1 VERSTKEELEKWW
14 HAQCPKCGWVV
25 VDDYVEPD
33 AQAAIAALQARVR
46 ELEARQH
53 FGACAKCLTNAWR
66 ICKEGTPDAVEM
78 KCSNGSTWWLC
89 DYCLSKE
96 QLTQRTAELE
106 AAKAIQAIDMKN
118 NNAYREQ
125 VANLQAELE
134 AAKRR
139 VAAYDRWLSA
149 GVYYTNAE
157 FEEQI
162 NVRVNQ
168 RNALTDLKQ
177 QVAQLR
183 EERDEAMQYAAGM
196 DNDLQKIGAQHAALL
211 GLVCELPLPVGEL
224 FIKPDVPASL
234 EPMWWQVRIRNQYG
248 FSLMLAEFRD
258 KQIAKAFL
266 AIMTYRATLPRVGG
280 AQS

>member
-1 VERSTKEELEKWW
+1 MEMTEQDYPNLPAHMRLALNAWVAEYEELKQYKVDAQQTVERLERELSIIHHK
-14 HAQCPKCGWVV
+14 
-25 VDDYVEPD
+25 Y
-33 AQAAIAALQARVR
+33 QALVNFYDKHNGTPCEQVRHQAEIAELQAQLAAAQQNQHVTKVYDCGSCAIR
-46 ELEARQH
+46 EGLE
-53 FGACAKCLTNAWR
+53 
-66 ICKEGTPDAVEM
+66 
-78 KCSNGSTWWLC
+78 
-89 DYCLSKE
+89 
-96 QLTQRTAELE
+96 
-106 AAKAIQAIDMKN
+106 
-118 NNAYREQ
+118 
-125 VANLQAELE
+125 
-134 AAKRR
+134 
-139 VAAYDRWLSA
+139 
-149 GVYYTNAE
+149 
-157 FEEQI
+157 
-162 NVRVNQ
+162 
-168 RNALTDLKQ
+168 Q

-224 FIKPDVPASL
+224 FIEPDVPASL